1 MSEFRVEKR
10 RAEAEL
16 TLSNGE
22 SLRGCFFVAPSSAT
36 HHGAERVADLLN
48 AETGLLPF
56 DRAEAGTT
64 VLVNSAHVVTARLLG
79 SSDEPRREAG
89 YDVAK
94 VRRVIMKLSNRVVL
108 RGIVR
113 VYCPV
118 GHDRL
123 SDYARTPPV
132 FRYVENEDGTFVVN
146 TNHIVELSEIA

>member
-1 MSEFRVEKR
+1 MSEFRVEKH
-10 RAEAEL
+10 RADAEV

-36 HHGAERVADLLN
+36 HAGAERVADLLN
-48 AETGLLPF
+48 AESGLIPF
-56 DRAEAGTT
+56 DRPDAGTT
-64 VLVNSAHVVTARLLG
+64 VLVNCAHVVTARLLG
-79 SSDEPRREAG
+79 SSDEPRRDAG

-94 VRRVIMKLSNRVVL
+94 IRRVVMKLSNRVVL

-113 VYCPV
+113 VYCPT
-118 GHDRL
+118 GRDRL

-146 TNHIVELSEIA
+146 THHIVELAEIA